1 VLENFNMAQTLE
13 IKMARFENSPWGFRL
28 HGGADFATPLTIQK
42 VNMQSLSEAA
52 GLKPGDTILAVNGRD
67 LSGLRHKE
75 AQEAIVKSF
84 LLMKKGRD
92 KGDGPLCRAL
102 FL

>member
-1 VLENFNMAQTLE
+1 MQATWNIRKIPKIYRGYKNFFYNLCFSFQ
-13 IKMARFENSPWGFRL
+13 
-28 HGGADFATPLTIQK
+28 

-75 AQEAIVKSF
+75 AQEAIVKSGNNF
-84 LLMKKGRD
+84 SLTILRWVNLKKLVFIV
-92 KGDGPLCRAL
+92 KI
-102 FL
+102 FTYVI

>member
-1 VLENFNMAQTLE
+1 MKNFFHYLCFSFQ
-13 IKMARFENSPWGFRL
+13 
-28 HGGADFATPLTIQK
+28 

-75 AQEAIVKSF
+75 AQEAIVKSGNNF
-84 LLMKKGRD
+84 SLTILR
-92 KGDGPLCRAL
+92 
-102 FL
+102 